1 MTAPLTPHSVLLIVS
16 GSIAAFKAPELIR
29 LLRADGIQVRCV
41 LTQGGS
47 QFVTPLTLQALSG
60 QPVHTDLF
68 SLTAEQEMGHIA
80 LSRSADLIVVCP
92 ASANLLAR
100 MAGGLADDLASTV
113 LLATDTP
120 VMVAPGMNVRMWDHP
135 ATQANIQT
143 LRQRGVTFL
152 GPVAGEMACGEYGP
166 GRMVEPA
173 DVRDAVLAFFRQQS
187 RQSGSLAGKTC
198 LVTAGP
204 THEPLDPVRYLAN
217 RSSGK
222 QGYALA
228 EALAD
233 LGAEVTLISGPT
245 ALRPPAGVAVSFCE
259 TARQMRDLALK
270 AAKNTSFDAAICT
283 AAVADWRPAH
293 VQDQKIKK
301 TGKDDL
307 PPPLALLPNPDI
319 LAELSEQS
327 PSRPRLVIGF
337 AAETETVEA
346 HARAKLA
353 RKGCDWIVANNV
365 GAGSDVM
372 GGSENQ
378 VILITQDKV
387 EHWPRLSKEEVA
399 RRLATT
405 LADWFLK
412 PHKSL

>member
-1 MTAPLTPHSVLLIVS
+1 MTFSLPPRSVLLIIS

-29 LLRADGIQVRCV
+29 SLRAEGIQVRCV
-41 LTQGGS
+41 LTRGGS
-47 QFVTPLTLQALSG
+47 EFVTPLTLQALSG

-92 ASANLLAR
+92 ASANMLAR
-100 MAGGLADDLASTV
+100 MAAGLSDDLASTV

-135 ATQANIQT
+135 ATRSNVQI
-143 LRQRGVTFL
+143 LKERGVTFL
-152 GPVAGEMACGEYGP
+152 GPVSGEMACGEYGP
-166 GRMVEPA
+166 GRMVEPL
-173 DVRDAVLAFFRQQS
+173 DVRDAILAFFRTQAQE
-187 RQSGSLAGKTC
+187 SGPLAGRTC

-233 LGAEVTLISGPT
+233 LGAKVRLISGPT
-245 ALRPPAGVAVSFCE
+245 ALRAPAGVNASFCE
-259 TARQMRDLALK
+259 AARQMNALVVE
-270 AAKNTSFDAAICT
+270 AAEATSFDVAICT
-283 AAVADWRPAH
+283 AAVADWRPAF

-301 TGKDDL
+301 TGKDDV
-307 PPPLALLPNPDI
+307 PAPLELVPNPDI
-319 LAELSEQS
+319 LAGLSAPS
-327 PSRPRLVIGF
+327 PFRPRLVIGF
-337 AAETETVEA
+337 AAETEKVEA

-372 GGSENQ
+372 GGPENE
-378 VILITQDKV
+378 VVLMTQETV
-387 EHWPRLSKEEVA
+387 ESWPRLSKEDVA
-399 RRLATT
+399 RRLAITV
-405 LADWFLK
+405 ADWFS
-412 PHKSL
+412 KSHNS

>member
-1 MTAPLTPHSVLLIVS
+1 MTFSLPPRSVLLIIS

-29 LLRADGIQVRCV
+29 SLRAEGIQVRCV
-41 LTQGGS
+41 LTRGGS
-47 QFVTPLTLQALSG
+47 EFVTPLTLQALSG

-92 ASANLLAR
+92 ASANMLAR
-100 MAGGLADDLASTV
+100 MAAGLSDDLASTV

-135 ATQANIQT
+135 ATQSNVQI
-143 LRQRGVTFL
+143 LKERGVTFL
-152 GPVAGEMACGEYGP
+152 GPVSGEMACGEYGP
-166 GRMVEPA
+166 GRMVEPL
-173 DVRDAVLAFFRQQS
+173 DVRDAILAFFRTQGQEN
-187 RQSGSLAGKTC
+187 GPLAGRTC

-233 LGAEVTLISGPT
+233 LGAKVRLISGPT
-245 ALRPPAGVAVSFCE
+245 ALRAPAGVDASFCE
-259 TARQMRDLALK
+259 TARQMNALVVE
-270 AAKNTSFDAAICT
+270 AAEGTSFDVAICT
-283 AAVADWRPAH
+283 AAVADWRPAF

-301 TGKDDL
+301 TGKDDV
-307 PPPLALLPNPDI
+307 PAPLELVPNPDI
-319 LAELSEQS
+319 LAGLSAPS
-327 PSRPRLVIGF
+327 PLRPCLVIGF
-337 AAETETVEA
+337 AAETERVEA

-372 GGSENQ
+372 GGPENE
-378 VILITQDKV
+378 VVLMTHETV
-387 EHWPRLSKEEVA
+387 ESWPRLSKEDVA
-399 RRLATT
+399 RRLAITV
-405 LADWFLK
+405 ADWFSK
-412 PHKSL
+412 PHNS